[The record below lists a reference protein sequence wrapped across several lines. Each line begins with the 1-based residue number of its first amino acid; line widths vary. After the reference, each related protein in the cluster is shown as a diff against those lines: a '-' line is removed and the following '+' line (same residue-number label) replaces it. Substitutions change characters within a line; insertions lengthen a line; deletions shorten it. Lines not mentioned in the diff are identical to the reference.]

1 MSFKSIFLSE
11 TDSTNRWLKEHG
23 GDEDLLVWT
32 DFQTAGRGC
41 GSNHWESQQGQN
53 LLFSVLLHPRGVEAH
68 AQFILSMANAM
79 ALKAALDELTDG
91 IEVKWPNDIYW
102 HDRKL
107 AGTLIETTLSS
118 NHVKTCILGT
128 GLNVNQSAFH
138 SDAPNPVSLC
148 QILGHSTDREALL
161 QHIAHH
167 LSAYMELV
175 EQRRWDDIRG
185 RYRQALYRR
194 DGQPHWFR
202 LPDGS
207 RLLAKLKGVE
217 DGGSLLLVPQDSE
230 HKELRFGFK
239 EIQFII

>member
-1 MSFKSIFLSE
+1 MSFKIIFLSE

-23 GDEDLLVWT
+23 GEENLLVWT

-41 GSNHWESQQGQN
+41 GSNQWESQQGQN
-53 LLFSVLLHPRGVEAH
+53 LLFSVLLHPQGVEAH

-128 GLNVNQSAFH
+128 GLNVNQSVFH
-138 SDAPNPVSLC
+138 SDAPNPVALC

-161 QHIAHH
+161 QRIAHH
-167 LSAYMELV
+167 LSAYMKLV

-202 LPDGS
+202 LPDGN

>member
-1 MSFKSIFLSE
+1 MSFKIIFLSE

-41 GSNHWESQQGQN
+41 GSNHWESQQGRN

-217 DGGSLLLVPQDSE
+217 DGGSLLLVPQDNK

>member
-53 LLFSVLLHPRGVEAH
+53 LLFSALLHPRGVEAH

-148 QILGHSTDREALL
+148 QILGHNTDREALL
-161 QHIAHH
+161 QRIAHH
-167 LSAYMELV
+167 LSIYMELV
-175 EQRRWDDIRG
+175 EQRRWDDIRV

>member
-11 TDSTNRWLKEHG
+11 TDSTNLWLKEHG

-41 GSNHWESQQGQN
+41 GSNQWESQQGQN

-128 GLNVNQSAFH
+128 GLNVNQSVFH
-138 SDAPNPVSLC
+138 SDAPNPVALC

-161 QHIAHH
+161 QRIAHH
-167 LSAYMELV
+167 LGEYMELV

>member
-23 GDEDLLVWT
+23 GEEDLLVWT

-41 GSNHWESQQGQN
+41 GSNHWESQQGRN

-128 GLNVNQSAFH
+128 GLNVNQSVFH
-138 SDAPNPVSLC
+138 SDAPNPVALC
-148 QILGHSTDREALL
+148 QILGHNTDREALL
-161 QHIAHH
+161 ERIAHH
-167 LSAYMELV
+167 LGEYMELV
-175 EQRRWDDIRG
+175 EQRRWDDIRA

-202 LPDGS
+202 QPDGS